1 MTKNFCDR
9 CGCELT
15 YNNRAH
21 EYMHDRADGVS
32 YGIAI
37 RLSVPARSSNPLDL
51 CGECKQVLV
60 GLWLRAA
67 ETGSATTGDAPV
79 PAQDEPTHP
88 PCPKCGHST
97 VADHHEHFGTQP
109 GHSGVM
115 GSGIVHPG
123 TYLQCRRD
131 RGGCGYGEE
140 HEWPMPIRSRTAVAG
155 MRASAKLASGEIIVL
170 ESLSGGKWM
179 DERGCVYILSD
190 DLSHVERH
198 QH

>member
-21 EYMHDRADGVS
+21 EYMHDRADGVG

-67 ETGSATTGDAPV
+67 ETGSATT
-79 PAQDEPTHP
+79 
-88 PCPKCGHST
+88 
-97 VADHHEHFGTQP
+97 
-109 GHSGVM
+109 
-115 GSGIVHPG
+115 
-123 TYLQCRRD
+123 
-131 RGGCGYGEE
+131 
-140 HEWPMPIRSRTAVAG
+140 
-155 MRASAKLASGEIIVL
+155 
-170 ESLSGGKWM
+170 
-179 DERGCVYILSD
+179 
-190 DLSHVERH
+190 
-198 QH
+198 